1 MTVIKN
7 NLGQQGKK
15 LHGKQADHHS
25 KYSNKGDLKRN
36 IKTEEQIY
44 DFLKSVAKGTF
55 CAFIGLALICKGCE
69 Q

>member
-1 MTVIKN
+1 MT
-7 NLGQQGKK
+7 NLVSQGKK
-15 LHGKQADHHS
+15 LHGKQAAHHS

-44 DFLKSVAKGTF
+44 DFLKSVAKGTV

>member
-1 MTVIKN
+1 MIQVT
-7 NLGQQGKK
+7 QT
-15 LHGKQADHHS
+15 
-25 KYSNKGDLKRN
+25 KGNLKRN

-44 DFLKSVAKGTF
+44 DFLKSVAKGTV